1 MYSQKEI
8 GARITQLR
16 IARGLTQ
23 EKVAEDLHICTAHF
37 QRAETAK
44 RNISLD
50 LLVDIAEYFEVSLD
64 YLVLGKT
71 PSNGHLKEQLQSM
84 MENLQDLYNSL

>member
-8 GARITQLR
+8 GARITKLR
-16 IARGLTQ
+16 IDRGLTQ
-23 EKVAEDLHICTAHF
+23 EKLAEELHISAAHF

-44 RNISLD
+44 RNFSLD

-84 MENLQDLYNSL
+84 IENMQNLYNSL